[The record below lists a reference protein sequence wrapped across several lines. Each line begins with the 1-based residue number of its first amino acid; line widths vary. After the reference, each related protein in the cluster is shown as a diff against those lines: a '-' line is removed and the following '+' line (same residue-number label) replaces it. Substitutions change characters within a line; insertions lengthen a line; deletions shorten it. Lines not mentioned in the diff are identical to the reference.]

1 MIESRFAA
9 KPGDQ
14 KAGIINDS
22 NIDLQQLGISSRRQM
37 IQGNLSSQNFLMN
50 NSISQVE
57 DNNVKQNKFGFRSLT
72 SQIISK
78 DALGYHD
85 RPDE

>member
-1 MIESRFAA
+1 
-9 KPGDQ
+9 
-14 KAGIINDS
+14 
-22 NIDLQQLGISSRRQM
+22 
-37 IQGNLSSQNFLMN
+37 MN